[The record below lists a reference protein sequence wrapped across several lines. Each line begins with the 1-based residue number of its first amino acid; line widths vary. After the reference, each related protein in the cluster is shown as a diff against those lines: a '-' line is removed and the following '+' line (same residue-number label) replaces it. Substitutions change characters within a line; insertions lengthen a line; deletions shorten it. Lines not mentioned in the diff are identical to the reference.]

1 MFSPDP
7 LWTAILIRNLDTTPR
22 SGRCS
27 PRVALVTGQAV
38 SPRDQDLVRVA
49 KLQNLRLL
57 GTGGSPMPHVT
68 EAGITAFRKL
78 RFAVGLT
85 VNEKRYPPV
94 APEPPP
100 ATD

>member
-7 LWTAILIRNLDTTPR
+7 LSTAILVRNLDTTAR
-22 SGRCS
+22 SGRCPS
-27 PRVALVTGQAV
+27 SISLVTGQAV
-38 SPRDQDLVRVA
+38 SPRDQDAARVA

-57 GTGGSPMPHVT
+57 GTGGSPIPHET
-68 EAGITAFRKL
+68 EDGITAFRKL

-94 APEPPP
+94 ASEPPP
-100 ATD
+100 AAD